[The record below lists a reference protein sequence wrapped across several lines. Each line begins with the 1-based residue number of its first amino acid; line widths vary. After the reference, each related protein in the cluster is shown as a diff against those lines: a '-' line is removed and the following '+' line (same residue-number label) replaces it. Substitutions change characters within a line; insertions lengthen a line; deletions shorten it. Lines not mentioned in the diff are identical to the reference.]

1 MNFANTTGSAGTIIR
16 KANSGI
22 LVKQV
27 TSEKELSDVFS
38 VRYRVYCLE
47 RGYERLED
55 YPNGLE
61 MDEYDPYSIHFIA
74 YVDSLPVGTARLILP
89 NPIGFP
95 VERYCN
101 VDIRAISPDT
111 NRVAEISRLAVS
123 SEASRGL
130 SISRGLITAG
140 LIREMY
146 YANKFLDLGITYAF
160 TAMSKGLERM
170 LMRCGICFIK
180 AGASVEY
187 HGIRTPYY
195 VPIKGL
201 TNWLTQSIFKHHFT
215 QDASLSEKP
224 NSYPLYG

>member
-1 MNFANTTGSAGTIIR
+1 MNFANTTGQSEKIIR
-16 KANSGI
+16 KAGSGI

-27 TSEKELSDVFS
+27 TSEKELSDVFR

-61 MDEYDPYSIHFIA
+61 MDEYDPHSIHFIA
-74 YVDSLPVGTARLILP
+74 YVDSLPIGTARLILP
-89 NPIGFP
+89 NALGFP

-101 VDIRAISPDT
+101 ADIRAISPDI
-111 NRVAEISRLAVS
+111 NEAAEISRLAVS
-123 SEASRGL
+123 AEASRDL

-146 YANKFLDLGITYAF
+146 DANKSLDLGIKYAF

-180 AGASVEY
+180 AGVPVEY

-201 TNWLTQSIFKHHFT
+201 TKWLTQSIFKHHFT
-215 QDASLSEKP
+215 QDASLS
-224 NSYPLYG
+224 